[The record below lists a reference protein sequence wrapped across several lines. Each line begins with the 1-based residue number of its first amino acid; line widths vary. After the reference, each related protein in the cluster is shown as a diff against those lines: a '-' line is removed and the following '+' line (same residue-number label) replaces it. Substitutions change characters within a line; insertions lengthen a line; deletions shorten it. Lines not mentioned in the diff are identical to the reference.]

1 MIKSTFSRLF
11 QIIINN
17 FFVHDQ
23 EAFDYFTRFGK
34 QNNEKK
40 ISDVKSICKNLFK
53 YDKKSQDLFLIFIL
67 CKY

>member
-40 ISDVKSICKNLFK
+40 IRDVKSICKNLFK
-53 YDKKSQDLFLIFIL
+53 YDKKISRLISNI
-67 CKY
+67 YPV

>member
-11 QIIINN
+11 QIIFNN

-40 ISDVKSICKNLFK
+40 N
-53 YDKKSQDLFLIFIL
+53 Q
-67 CKY
+67 